1 MSEPAAFQD
10 GSLIWDPALGEANM
24 RIIIADDHP
33 LFRTALSHAVAK
45 VWDSAEVVE
54 ANSAAEA
61 RRELELG
68 AEALLLDLHME
79 DSTGLS
85 TLMDLRQDY
94 PALPIVIVSASEEA
108 RVYAAAEQ
116 LGAAG
121 FIPKSSGLDEMR
133 ESLSAV
139 RDGDRSFPENN
150 EAEDDD
156 LARMASLTPAQ
167 RRVLG
172 AIRQGLL
179 NKQIAYEQDISEAT
193 VKAHITAI
201 FRKLGV
207 SNRTQAVLLA
217 AKLDVDQPVA
227 ECGAT

>member
-1 MSEPAAFQD
+1 
-10 GSLIWDPALGEANM
+10 M
-24 RIIIADDHP
+24 RVIIADDHP

-45 VWDSAEVVE
+45 VWEAADVVE
-54 ANSAAEA
+54 ASSAAEA
-61 RRELELG
+61 RREVEGG

-79 DSTGLS
+79 DSSGLS
-85 TLMDLRQDY
+85 VLMDLRQDF
-94 PALPIVIVSASEEA
+94 PALPIVIVSASEEP

-121 FIPKSSGLDEMR
+121 FIPKSSNLDDMR
-133 ESLSAV
+133 ASLAAV
-139 RDGDRSFPENN
+139 RDGDHAFPAND
-150 EAEDDD
+150 AGEDDD
-156 LARMASLTPAQ
+156 LERMASLTPAQ
-167 RRVLG
+167 RRILG

-217 AKLDVDQPVA
+217 AKLDVDQPSA
-227 ECGAT
+227 ECGAA

>member
-121 FIPKSSGLDEMR
+121 FIPKSSGLDDMR

-139 RDGDRSFPENN
+139 RAGDRSFPENN
-150 EAEDDD
+150 DAEDDD